1 MELADARVLLTGG
14 SRGLGTA
21 LAHELADRGCRLAL
35 VARSGPELRAVADEV
50 GGTALVADLAEPAG
64 RRGLVARAEEALGGP
79 LDVLVNNAGVVEVGP
94 LWGAT
99 AESVARQVHVDLLA
113 PLELIRQALP
123 GMLARGRGHLV
134 SVASLQATTPTP
146 GCTAYGASKAGLSH
160 LHGILRLELAGTPVR
175 TTLVSP
181 GPVGTEL
188 WEELDR
194 SAYLRPFLDRLRR
207 FGVVTTVGTEEL
219 ARAIA
224 DGVAAD
230 RRHVRAPRRAGALL
244 ALNELPRRLVEVAL
258 WRTRFDQPATTGAA
272 TAGGAGEATGAAN
285 AR

>member
-1 MELADARVLLTGG
+1 MELADARVLLTGA
-14 SRGLGTA
+14 SRGLGAA
-21 LAHELADRGCRLAL
+21 LARELADRGSRLAL
-35 VARSGPELRAVADEV
+35 VARSEAPLRAVADEV
-50 GGTALVADLAEPAG
+50 AGVALVADLAEPSG
-64 RRGLVARAEEALGGP
+64 REGLVERAEEALGGP

-94 LWGAT
+94 LWGAS
-99 AESVARQVHVDLLA
+99 AASVARQVDVDLLA

-134 SVASLQATTPTP
+134 SVSSLQSTTPTP

-188 WEELDR
+188 WDELDG
-194 SAYLRPFLDRLRR
+194 SAYLRPFLARLRR
-207 FGVVTTVGTEEL
+207 LGVVTTVGAEEL
-219 ARAIA
+219 AGAIA
-224 DGVAAD
+224 EGVARD

-244 ALNELPRRLVEVAL
+244 GLAELPRRLVEAAL
-258 WRTRFDQPATTGAA
+258 WRVRFDQPGAA
-272 TAGGAGEATGAAN
+272 AAN
-285 AR
+285 DR